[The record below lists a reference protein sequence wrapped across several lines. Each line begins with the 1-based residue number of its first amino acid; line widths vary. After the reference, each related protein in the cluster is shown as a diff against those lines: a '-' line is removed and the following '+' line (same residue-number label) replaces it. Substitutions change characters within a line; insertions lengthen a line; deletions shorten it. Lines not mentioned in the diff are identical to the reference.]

1 MGNAHPHL
9 QKVICEAQNI
19 SNIEI
24 PSEMEVAPRY
34 TLLGL
39 FTLFTLLT
47 LFKLFTVLPLL
58 TLFTLVMLFILLGQI
73 RPTAG
78 KA

>member
-1 MGNAHPHL
+1 
-9 QKVICEAQNI
+9 
-19 SNIEI
+19 
-24 PSEMEVAPRY
+24 MEVAPRY
-34 TLLGL
+34 ILLGL

-73 RPTAG
+73 RPTAEWIVRPEYIQFWDVLKVSLHG
-78 KA
+78 CGAQLG